1 MFVLI
6 CYDIGDVSGAGGDR
20 LKKVAQACLNFGA
33 RVQYSV
39 FECRISAPQ
48 WVGLRARLLEILEP
62 EKDSLRFY
70 LLCEAD
76 ERKVEVHGLNKLVDP
91 TGPLIVD

>member
-1 MFVLI
+1 MLVLV
-6 CYDIGDVSGAGGDR
+6 CYDIGEVAGAGAER
-20 LKKVAQACLNFGA
+20 LRKVAQACQNYGV

-39 FECRISAPQ
+39 FECRIDTVQ
-48 WVGLRARLLEILEP
+48 WVVLRARLLQIHEK

-70 LLCEAD
+70 FMCEAD
-76 ERKVEVHGLNKLVDP
+76 ERRAEVHGVRKSVNP